1 MNMEDNKN
9 TEQRRIYF
17 AAIGKSVQDYRPSS
31 EEVEASGRDWIA
43 WGKRNDFPNY
53 IYCLSKAASTLKAVI
68 DGCCDYVAGN
78 KITCE
83 KLPYENKYMNRKKQS
98 PAYIVRALA
107 RDYFRYGGFCFEVIR
122 SNSGEVV
129 EVYYVDLRFI
139 RANKES
145 DVFWY
150 SEDWTKRWG
159 KKTDIQYPAF
169 RADATGVDSSLFY
182 WKNVEEQ
189 VYPECPFEG
198 SIIAAE
204 LERDIDQYHL
214 NSMNNNFAGS
224 FLVNFNN
231 GVPPEET
238 RKEIE
243 RDFNAKYSGY
253 QNGCRI
259 VYSWNDSKDAM
270 TILQEIKSSDFSE
283 KYDALSKRSRQQ
295 IFTAF
300 RANPNLFGIPTENLG
315 FSSEEYE
322 SAFKLFNRTM
332 IQPVQNSIIDALQ
345 AVFNFGMTITPFTL
359 AGDVEGN
366 KTGENAQ
373 TVEE

>member
-1 MNMEDNKN
+1 MEDNN
-9 TEQRRIYF
+9 QRRIYF
-17 AAIGKSVQDYRPSS
+17 AAIGKIVQDNRPNA
-31 EEVEASGRDWIA
+31 EELVTPGKDWIT
-43 WGKRNDFPNY
+43 WGKKNDFPDY

-68 DGCCDYVAGN
+68 EGCCDYVVGD
-78 KITCE
+78 KIKCAR
-83 KLPYENKYMNRKKQS
+83 LPFEGQWMNRKRQS
-98 PAYIVRALA
+98 PRYIVRALA

-122 SNSGEVV
+122 SNDGTIV
-129 EVYYVDLRFI
+129 EVYHIDMRFV
-139 RANKES
+139 RTNKEC
-145 DVFWY
+145 DTFWY
-150 SEDWTKRWG
+150 SEDWKKRWG
-159 KKTDIQYPAF
+159 KKNDIIYPGYMPE
-169 RADATGVDSSLFY
+169 ATTVSNSLLF
-182 WKNVEEQ
+182 WKNCEEQ

-231 GVPPEET
+231 GVPPDEVREEV
-238 RKEIE
+238 E
-243 RDFNAKYSGY
+243 RDFNNKYSGY

-259 VYSWNDSKDAM
+259 VYSWNDSKEAM
-270 TILQEIKSSDFSE
+270 TTLQEIKASDFSD

-322 SAFKLFNRTM
+322 GAFKLFNRTM
-332 IQPVQNSIIDALQ
+332 IQPVQQTILQ
-345 AVFNFGMTITPFTL
+345 ALETVFDFGMTIEPFTL
-359 AGDVEGN
+359 DGVVEGSE
-366 KTGENAQ
+366 TA
-373 TVEE
+373 EE

>member
-1 MNMEDNKN
+1 MADNQNTTQN

-17 AAIGKSVQDYRPSS
+17 AATGKSLQDYRPDAK
-31 EEVEASGRDWIA
+31 EIEAPGRDWIS

-53 IYCLSKAASTLKAVI
+53 IYCLSKAASTLKSVI
-68 DGCCDYVAGN
+68 SGCADYVAGD
-78 KITCE
+78 KVTCSSF
-83 KLPYENKYMNRKKQS
+83 PYEEKYMNRKRQS

-107 RDYFRYGGFCFEVIR
+107 QDYFRYGGFCFEVIR
-122 SNSGEVV
+122 NREGKVV
-129 EVYYVDLRFI
+129 EVYHIDLRFI
-139 RANKES
+139 RTNKDC

-150 SEDWTKRWG
+150 SEDWNKRWG
-159 KKTDIQYPAF
+159 KKNDIIYPEF
-169 RADATGVDSSLFY
+169 KDDASNVVSSLFFF
-182 WKNVEEQ
+182 KNCEEQ

-204 LERDIDQYHL
+204 LERDIDEYHL

-231 GVPPEET
+231 GVPPEDV

-243 RDFNAKYSGY
+243 RDFNNKYSGY

-270 TILQEIKSSDFSE
+270 TILQEIKASDFSD
-283 KYDALSKRSRQQ
+283 KYEALSKRSRQQ

-315 FSSEEYE
+315 FSNEEYE
-322 SAFKLFNRTM
+322 AAFKLFNRTM
-332 IQPVQNSIIDALQ
+332 IQPVQQTILQ
-345 AVFNFGMTITPFTL
+345 ALESVFDFGMTIAPFTL
-359 AGDVEGN
+359 AGAVEGDE
-366 KTGENAQ
+366 KAQ
-373 TVEE
+373 Q